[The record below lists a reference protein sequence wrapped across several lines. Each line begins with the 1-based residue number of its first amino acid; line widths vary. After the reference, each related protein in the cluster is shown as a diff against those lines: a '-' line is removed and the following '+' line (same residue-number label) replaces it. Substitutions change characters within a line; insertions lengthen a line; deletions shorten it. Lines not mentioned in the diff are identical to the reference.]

1 MKELYSLR
9 GLDVFQKDL
18 HQIVLRGK
26 GDEKFKEIINNEIS
40 LSLPPENLKIIQND
54 KFLLA
59 KHSFDQWNLF
69 YLDRKEHK
77 EVLKI
82 VSNFNSNEEILASD
96 YSREVYVPFIMSFKN
111 GRCSLLER
119 KIILIV

>member
-26 GDEKFKEIINNEIS
+26 GDEKFKEIINKETS

-69 YLDRKEHK
+69 YELCRVCHT
-77 EVLKI
+77 
-82 VSNFNSNEEILASD
+82 
-96 YSREVYVPFIMSFKN
+96 
-111 GRCSLLER
+111 
-119 KIILIV
+119 